1 MKPPR
6 QRKVSPEFIHFMT
19 LRTNDLRVRAG
30 RLGGMS
36 PLILHV
42 PHASRL
48 IPAADRAD
56 FLLSDGELAAE
67 GRRLVDAHTD
77 TLFGAERWPGAVLA
91 AKVSRLVVDVE
102 RFADDAREPCARV
115 GMGATYVRTT
125 EGRPLRALSAARRA
139 ALLES
144 YYVPHH
150 AAADRLAAE
159 RLAVRGRCLVL
170 DAHSYPLGPLPTEV
184 AAGRPEIG
192 LGTDAVHTCP
202 ELRDLLAG
210 FFRARGYEVAVD
222 APFSGAFVP
231 NACFG
236 ADPRCQAI
244 MVEVRRDLYMDESTG
259 ERHGGFA
266 RVRADL
272 VALQP
277 RLADFAVRAVWPT

>member
-1 MKPPR
+1 
-6 QRKVSPEFIHFMT
+6 MT
-19 LRTNDLRVRAG
+19 LPTNDLRVRAG

-42 PHASRL
+42 PHASSL
-48 IPAADRAD
+48 IPATDRED
-56 FLLSDGELAAE
+56 FLLGDGELAAE

-102 RFADDAREPCARV
+102 RFADDAREPCARF
-115 GMGATYVRTT
+115 GMGATYLRTS

-150 AAADRLAAE
+150 ATADRLAKE
-159 RLAVRGRCLVL
+159 RLATRGRCLVL

-192 LGTDAVHTCP
+192 LGTDAFHTCP
-202 ELRDLLAG
+202 ELRDLLVG
-210 FFRARGYEVAVD
+210 FFRTRGYEVAVD
-222 APFSGAFVP
+222 APFTGAFVP

-236 ADPRCQAI
+236 ADARCQAI

-259 ERHGGFA
+259 ERHGGID

-272 VALQP
+272 FALQP
-277 RLADFAVRAVWPT
+277 LLADFAGRAVWPT